1 MEPYDIDGFGRRP
14 TSKPQIV
21 AFIELSSGEEDED
34 EFSKLPLNELQVKRE
49 QLDIELRNL
58 GEGDDEGD
66 SNNHN
71 DPIYDSNSVNN
82 NDSELVRQN
91 AKKTLEKELDGQGN
105 STPESL
111 GQVSSG
117 IGSIVPNYLSEDD
130 DDFTNELH
138 GVDQNE
144 IITQKVQYTVGK
156 RTAEKSNKPMATT
169 NSSSAPSIP
178 EQNFNP
184 IYSNVK
190 QTDESFQ
197 MADNSFSRQF
207 SENVNPFTVPSS
219 PNLRS
224 PNGMMQQ
231 QSSTPLEN
239 NGKFENYQHPTGN
252 YMYQGTAF
260 TSPMAHMSYASGGC
274 TPIYQSHDQV
284 NLKEIIEKS
293 CKEVLK
299 ENLKN
304 FFGGYYEQGDE
315 MIYVPKNLFESYK
328 QAAERLSGTGKE
340 DKHSPKFTPK
350 HQLGPD
356 HDLEQSFNKK
366 RKSNE
371 HLYHSTAGPSTS
383 VKDSRWTTSTVTSGS
398 YQNDNDEDDSST
410 SVDFNQTSF
419 INDINFDAP
428 KQSKYHLLILIKFAF
443 FW

>member
-14 TSKPQIV
+14 TPKPQIV
-21 AFIELSSGEEDED
+21 AFIELSSGEEEED
-34 EFSKLPLNELQVKRE
+34 EFRNLALKDLHVKRE

-58 GEGDDEGD
+58 GEGDDEEG
-66 SNNHN
+66 SNDHN
-71 DPIYDSNSVNN
+71 DPTYEFNSVNN
-82 NDSELVRQN
+82 DPELVRQD

-117 IGSIVPNYLSEDD
+117 IGSIVPNYLSDD
-130 DDFTNELH
+130 DDFTNELL

-144 IITQKVQYTVGK
+144 VITPKVQYTVGK
-156 RTAEKSNKPMATT
+156 LTAEKSNTPMSTI
-169 NSSSAPSIP
+169 NSSAPPMP

-184 IYSNVK
+184 IYSNVN
-190 QTDESFQ
+190 QTDESFP

-207 SENVNPFTVPSS
+207 SENVNPFIVPSS
-219 PNLRS
+219 PHLRS
-224 PNGMMQQ
+224 PNVLMQ

-252 YMYQGTAF
+252 YMYQGTPF
-260 TSPMAHMSYASGGC
+260 TSPMAHMSYPSGGC

-284 NLKEIIEKS
+284 NFKEIIEKS

-304 FFGGYYEQGDE
+304 FFGEFYEKGDE
-315 MIYVPKNLFESYK
+315 MICVPKNLFESYK
-328 QAAERLSGTGKE
+328 HAAEMLSETALE

-350 HQLGPD
+350 HRIGHD

-371 HLYHSTAGPSTS
+371 HLHHSTAGPSTS
-383 VKDSRWTTSTVTSGS
+383 VKGSRWTTSTVTSGS
-398 YQNDNDEDDSST
+398 YQNNNDDSDSSNSST
-410 SVDFNQTSF
+410 HTVEFNQTSI
-419 INDINFDAP
+419 INDNNFDAP
-428 KQSKYHLLILIKFAF
+428 KQSKYHLLIFIKFSF
-443 FW
+443 V